1 MPRHLNR
8 LTALAVN
15 RLTAPG
21 LYADGGG
28 LYVQITRAGNKSWL
42 FRYMQDGKAYGMG
55 LGPLHTVGLAEA
67 RLKALE
73 CRRQRLDGLNPLEVK
88 REKQRSRALE
98 KAKTQ
103 SFNQCAEAYINA
115 HKASWKNPKHQDQWR
130 NTIATYASPIFGDL
144 PVAQVDTSL
153 VVRCLSPIWE
163 TKTETASRLRG
174 RIESILGWAT
184 TSGYRAGD
192 NPARWRG
199 HLENLLATIS
209 KSARTRNHPSLEWSQ
224 VPAFIKVLRDI
235 RGIGARAMEF
245 TILTACRS
253 GEVRGSEWKEIDFQT
268 AIWTIPAQRMKAGRE
283 HQVPLS
289 SPALSLLH
297 QIKSEQQDGRDHGL
311 IKSDLIFAGT
321 NDKPLSDMNLTALIR
336 RMNEQDPKKQWL
348 DPAGQRITA
357 HGFRSSFRMW
367 AADATNYPREVA
379 EHALAHQLAD
389 QVERAYQRGT
399 QFKKRIALMADW
411 GKLCQSVI

>member
-184 TSGYRAGD
+184 TR
-192 NPARWRG
+192 RVCKILCKR
-199 HLENLLATIS
+199 TIH
-209 KSARTRNHPSLEWSQ
+209 RR
-224 VPAFIKVLRDI
+224 LRPV
-235 RGIGARAMEF
+235 
-245 TILTACRS
+245 C
-253 GEVRGSEWKEIDFQT
+253 
-268 AIWTIPAQRMKAGRE
+268 P
-283 HQVPLS
+283 
-289 SPALSLLH
+289 
-297 QIKSEQQDGRDHGL
+297 
-311 IKSDLIFAGT
+311 
-321 NDKPLSDMNLTALIR
+321 
-336 RMNEQDPKKQWL
+336 
-348 DPAGQRITA
+348 
-357 HGFRSSFRMW
+357 
-367 AADATNYPREVA
+367 
-379 EHALAHQLAD
+379 
-389 QVERAYQRGT
+389 
-399 QFKKRIALMADW
+399 
-411 GKLCQSVI
+411 